1 MIALYPGAY
10 KPPHRGHFNVVKSL
24 LDNSYNGSVYDK
36 DNYKETGTELLK
48 GRSTNK
54 PKVDKVLVFV
64 GAGERNGITKEES
77 MSIWNI
83 YAKYLGNVEIL
94 DGGSNPMFAAKDYAQ
109 ANPKLEFVSVTGIRG
124 DKDFVD
130 LRRVTTFKNAP
141 NVNGLAL
148 AAEPGSGIRATDF
161 RNTILSG
168 NLDKVLD
175 FFPEVLPK
183 EEILSILTDL
193 KDKIVSEVLA
203 NSIEGFIDNYFI
215 KEDTVN
221 EIGDLSQEPYK
232 WSAFAKPKD
241 SSDPYTYYDFNT
253 DNGTKYQVIFNREEF
268 GKTVNYDMSFVA
280 KGKDGK
286 GFSADA
292 LTGDNEPLKVMS
304 TIVDITR
311 EQIKKAGDVEFIT
324 FEPTKGKSGEEGA
337 KGNTRSKLYK
347 IIIKKNF
354 PKANV
359 SGTDTVV
366 VDMTAYLNNDL
377 KEAVVGDKIECD
389 NCDWSWDISSGGD
402 DLHICHK
409 CGHDNEP
416 ADSTEAKLELKDYIA
431 SLTEYMI
438 DQGMNIVPLP
448 EVLIRKDEVN
458 ASNFFGRTA
467 YYDPNAKEIVIYTT
481 GRHDKDIVRSFSH
494 EMIHHMQNL
503 DGTLHNIST
512 QNTNEDGKLLELE
525 KEAYL
530 LGNITFRNW
539 EDNLK
544 NIEGKN

>member
-1 MIALYPGAY
+1 M
-10 KPPHRGHFNVVKSL
+10 KSEIYL
-24 LDNSYNGSVYDK
+24 KSHINGQPS
-36 DNYKETGTELLK
+36 L
-48 GRSTNK
+48 
-54 PKVDKVLVFV
+54 
-64 GAGERNGITKEES
+64 
-77 MSIWNI
+77 
-83 YAKYLGNVEIL
+83 
-94 DGGSNPMFAAKDYAQ
+94 
-109 ANPKLEFVSVTGIRG
+109 
-124 DKDFVD
+124 
-130 LRRVTTFKNAP
+130 
-141 NVNGLAL
+141 
-148 AAEPGSGIRATDF
+148 
-161 RNTILSG
+161 
-168 NLDKVLD
+168 
-175 FFPEVLPK
+175 
-183 EEILSILTDL
+183 
-193 KDKIVSEVLA
+193 
-203 NSIEGFIDNYFI
+203 
-215 KEDTVN
+215 
-221 EIGDLSQEPYK
+221 
-232 WSAFAKPKD
+232 KPKD

-253 DNGTKYQVIFNREEF
+253 NNGTKYQVIFNREEF

-366 VDMTAYLNNDL
+366 VDMTAYINNDL
-377 KEAVVGDKIECD
+377 NEAVVGDKIECD

-402 DLHICHK
+402 DLYICHK

-416 ADSTEAKLELKDYIA
+416 ADNTEAKLELKDYIA

-544 NIEGKN
+544 NIQEKTNK